1 MCDTMVATGQATR
14 DGAVLFAK
22 NSDRERGEAQF
33 LDLVPAARHAPGSR
47 VRCSWIEIEQAPET
61 RTVLLSRPFWCWGA
75 EIGAND
81 AGVAIGNE
89 AVFSAQ
95 FPPRLTPALIGMDLV
110 RLALERADSAAAAV
124 EVIVALVERHGQGG
138 NCGHL
143 TERSY
148 DNSFIVADAREAFVV
163 EAIDRFWAVERCA
176 PTRAISNILTIARPD
191 RISPALAADA
201 RARGYGA
208 EFDFAARY
216 HDPARDLISR
226 GRMRC
231 DRGTALLARRA
242 GDITPADMMANLRDH
257 GAAAEGVA
265 GWHPVDTVGRT
276 ICMHATDP
284 DRNGQSVASM
294 VSELRADRPAL
305 HWVTATSAPC
315 TSVFR
320 PVLLEAGLPAHGP
333 RPSDRREAASLW
345 WRHEATHR
353 AAVLGDFAAALAALA
368 PGRDA
373 LEARFAARMAEALA
387 LSGPDAAALRV
398 EAVALCWAEAD
409 AWERAQV
416 PAASREDLPAA
427 FRDAWA
433 DSRVRSCDAV
443 AA

>member
-1 MCDTMVATGQATR
+1 MCDTMVATGAATR
-14 DGAVLFAK
+14 DGAVIFAK
-22 NSDRERGEAQF
+22 NSDRERSEAQV

-47 VRCSWIEIEQAPET
+47 TRCTWIEIEQARET
-61 RTVLLSRPFWCWGA
+61 RAVLLSRPFWCWGA

-110 RLALERADSAAAAV
+110 RLALERAGTAAAAV
-124 EVIVALVERHGQGG
+124 EVIIALVERHGQGG

-148 DNSFIVADAREAFVV
+148 DNSFIVADAHEAFVV
-163 EAIDRFWAVERCA
+163 EAIDRLWAVERCG
-176 PTRAISNILTIARPD
+176 PTRAISNILSIARPD
-191 RISPALAADA
+191 RMSPALAADA
-201 RARGYGA
+201 AARGYGA
-208 EFDFAARY
+208 AFDFAARY

-226 GRMRC
+226 GRLRC
-231 DRGTALLARRA
+231 DRGTELLARKA
-242 GDITPADMMANLRDH
+242 GDITAADMMANLRDH

-265 GWHPVDTVGRT
+265 GWHPVDTVGRS
-276 ICMHATDP
+276 ICMHATDAE
-284 DRNGQSVASM
+284 RGGQSVASM

-320 PVLLEAGLPAHGP
+320 PVLIAAGLPAHGP

-353 AAVLGDFAAALAALA
+353 AAVLGDFAAAVAALA

-373 LEARFAARMAEALA
+373 LEARFAARMEEALA
-387 LSGPDAAALRV
+387 LADPDAAARQA

-409 AWERAQV
+409 AWERAQTPVV
-416 PAASREDLPAA
+416 PRPDLPEAVRA
-427 FRDAWA
+427 AWA
-433 DSRVRSCDAV
+433 DNRVRSCEAV